1 MKRLV
6 LTPGQWI
13 SLQRHQ
19 HRCEHWVVV
28 AGKAEITIDEDIKE
42 YGPNEPSILLKGQ
55 ASIKKYWYNTV
66 GSDRSANG

>member
-1 MKRLV
+1 M
-6 LTPGQWI
+6 LTSGQWI

-42 YGPNEPSILLKGQ
+42 YGPNESVYIAKGSSI
-55 ASIKKYWYNTV
+55 N
-66 GSDRSANG
+66 